1 MNISTTRC
9 INTNAD
15 GKEYLT
21 LLQVTFLITFDL
33 VTLIANCFA
42 NFLVMLILSKTNQLS
57 NYSMKFIF
65 LLSFTDFFTGV
76 SVQIFYIPVNVL
88 PLQYP
93 CSINLISQFLGATFT
108 RISAYIVGLIGIDRY
123 FRVKFK
129 TNFRGIITTLQ
140 AYILMMGACILAF
153 VNGSILVTGT
163 VVNKTDLSWFVV
175 VSIDVIIF
183 VLVIALQIKTI
194 SIMKRV
200 RDDACNPEI
209 LRAMSNTIIK
219 LASRVMTLL
228 IVFVLPFV
236 VVTSIYGQFGKKLQ
250 GTSKSYIELVFR
262 LSFMGIYL
270 NGFSNAVFFL
280 STNVQAKAYLRLKL
294 RELRRFNVER
304 HNENSQCDNKE
315 NR

>member
-1 MNISTTRC
+1 MNISTTHC
-9 INTNAD
+9 INANAE
-15 GKEYLT
+15 GKGYLT
-21 LLQVTFLITFDL
+21 LPQVAFLITFDIII
-33 VTLIANCFA
+33 LIANCFA
-42 NFLVMLILSKTNQLS
+42 NFLVMLILTKTNQLS
-57 NYSMKFIF
+57 NYSMKFIS

-108 RISAYIVGLIGIDRY
+108 RISAYIVGLIGIGRY
-123 FRVKFK
+123 FGVKLK

-140 AYILMMGACILAF
+140 AYIMKIGACILAV
-153 VNGSILVTGT
+153 VNGSILTIGPII
-163 VVNKTDLSWFVV
+163 NKTDLSRFVV
-175 VSIDVIIF
+175 VSTDVIIF

-194 SIMKRV
+194 SIMKRLT
-200 RDDACNPEI
+200 DDACNPEI

-219 LASRVMTLL
+219 LASRVITLL

-294 RELRRFNVER
+294 RELRRFNVEK

>member
-1 MNISTTRC
+1 MNISTTHC
-9 INTNAD
+9 INTNAE
-15 GKEYLT
+15 GKGYLT
-21 LLQVTFLITFDL
+21 LPQVAFLITFDIII
-33 VTLIANCFA
+33 LIANCFA
-42 NFLVMLILSKTNQLS
+42 NFLVMLILTKTNQLS
-57 NYSMKFIF
+57 NYSMKFIS

-108 RISAYIVGLIGIDRY
+108 RISAYIVGLIGIGRY
-123 FRVKFK
+123 FGVKLK

-140 AYILMMGACILAF
+140 AYIMKIGACILAV
-153 VNGSILVTGT
+153 VNGSILTIGPII
-163 VVNKTDLSWFVV
+163 NKTDLSRFVV
-175 VSIDVIIF
+175 VSTDVIIF

-194 SIMKRV
+194 SIMKRLT
-200 RDDACNPEI
+200 DDACNPEI

-219 LASRVMTLL
+219 LASRVITLL

-236 VVTSIYGQFGKKLQ
+236 VVTSVYGQFGKKLQ

-294 RELRRFNVER
+294 RELRRFNVEK

>member
-1 MNISTTRC
+1 
-9 INTNAD
+9 
-15 GKEYLT
+15 
-21 LLQVTFLITFDL
+21 
-33 VTLIANCFA
+33 
-42 NFLVMLILSKTNQLS
+42 
-57 NYSMKFIF
+57 MKFIF

-108 RISAYIVGLIGIDRY
+108 RISAYIVGLIGIGRY
-123 FRVKFK
+123 FGVKLK

-140 AYILMMGACILAF
+140 AYIMKIGACILAV
-153 VNGSILVTGT
+153 VNGSILTIGPII
-163 VVNKTDLSWFVV
+163 NKTDLSRFVV
-175 VSIDVIIF
+175 VSTDVIIF

-194 SIMKRV
+194 SIMKRLT
-200 RDDACNPEI
+200 DDACNPEI

-219 LASRVMTLL
+219 LASRVITLL

-250 GTSKSYIELVFR
+250 GTSRSYIELVFR

>member
-1 MNISTTRC
+1 MNISTTHC
-9 INTNAD
+9 INTNAE
-15 GKEYLT
+15 GKGYLT
-21 LLQVTFLITFDL
+21 LPQVAFLITFDIII
-33 VTLIANCFA
+33 LIANCFA
-42 NFLVMLILSKTNQLS
+42 NFLVMLILTKTNQLS

-108 RISAYIVGLIGIDRY
+108 RISAYIVGLIGIGRY
-123 FRVKFK
+123 FGVKLK

-140 AYILMMGACILAF
+140 AYIMKIGACILAV
-153 VNGSILVTGT
+153 VNGSILTIGPII
-163 VVNKTDLSWFVV
+163 NKTDLSRFVV
-175 VSIDVIIF
+175 VSTDVIIF

-194 SIMKRV
+194 SIMKRLT
-200 RDDACNPEI
+200 DDACNPEI

-219 LASRVMTLL
+219 LASRVITLL

-294 RELRRFNVER
+294 RELRRFNVEK

>member
-1 MNISTTRC
+1 MNISTTHC
-9 INTNAD
+9 INTNAE
-15 GKEYLT
+15 GKGYLT
-21 LLQVTFLITFDL
+21 LPQVAFLITFDIII
-33 VTLIANCFA
+33 LIANCLA
-42 NFLVMLILSKTNQLS
+42 NFLVMLILTKTNQLS

-108 RISAYIVGLIGIDRY
+108 RISAYIVGLIGIGRY
-123 FRVKFK
+123 FRVKLK

-140 AYILMMGACILAF
+140 AYIMKIGACILAV
-153 VNGSILVTGT
+153 VNGSILTIGPII
-163 VVNKTDLSWFVV
+163 NKTDLSRFVV
-175 VSIDVIIF
+175 VSTDVIIF

-250 GTSKSYIELVFR
+250 GTSRSYIELVFR

-280 STNVQAKAYLRLKL
+280 STNVQAKAYLRLKV

>member
-1 MNISTTRC
+1 
-9 INTNAD
+9 
-15 GKEYLT
+15 
-21 LLQVTFLITFDL
+21 
-33 VTLIANCFA
+33 
-42 NFLVMLILSKTNQLS
+42 
-57 NYSMKFIF
+57 MKFIF

-93 CSINLISQFLGATFT
+93 CYINLISQFLGATFT

-129 TNFRGIITTLQ
+129 INFRGIITTLQ
-140 AYILMMGACILAF
+140 AYIMKICACILAV
-153 VNGSILVTGT
+153 VNGSLLTIGPI
-163 VVNKTDLSWFVV
+163 VNKTNLSRFAV
-175 VSIDVIIF
+175 VSTDVIIF

-194 SIMKRV
+194 SIMKRLT
-200 RDDACNPEI
+200 DDAYNPEI

-236 VVTSIYGQFGKKLQ
+236 VVTSIYGQFGKKLR
-250 GTSKSYIELVFR
+250 GTSRSYIELVFR
-262 LSFMGIYL
+262 LSFLGIYL
-270 NGFSNAVFFL
+270 NGFSNAVLFL
-280 STNVQAKAYLRLKL
+280 SKNVLAKAYLRLKL
-294 RELRRFNVER
+294 RELRRFNGER
-304 HNENSQCDNKE
+304 RNENSQCDNKE

>member
-1 MNISTTRC
+1 MNISTTHC
-9 INTNAD
+9 INTNAE
-15 GKEYLT
+15 GKGYLT
-21 LLQVTFLITFDL
+21 LPQVAFLITFDIII
-33 VTLIANCFA
+33 LIANCFA
-42 NFLVMLILSKTNQLS
+42 NFLVMLILTKTNQLS
-57 NYSMKFIF
+57 NYSMKFIS

-108 RISAYIVGLIGIDRY
+108 RISAYIVGLIGIGRY
-123 FRVKFK
+123 FRVKLK

-140 AYILMMGACILAF
+140 AYIMKIGACILAV
-153 VNGSILVTGT
+153 VNGSILTIGPII
-163 VVNKTDLSWFVV
+163 NKTDLSRFVV
-175 VSIDVIIF
+175 VSTDVIIF

-209 LRAMSNTIIK
+209 LRATSNTIIK

-250 GTSKSYIELVFR
+250 GTSRSYIELVFR

>member
-1 MNISTTRC
+1 MNISTTHC
-9 INTNAD
+9 INTNAE
-15 GKEYLT
+15 GKGYLT
-21 LLQVTFLITFDL
+21 LLQVAFLITFDIII
-33 VTLIANCFA
+33 LIANCFA
-42 NFLVMLILSKTNQLS
+42 NFLVMLILTKTNQLS
-57 NYSMKFIF
+57 NYSMKFIS

-108 RISAYIVGLIGIDRY
+108 RISAYIVGLIGIGRY
-123 FRVKFK
+123 FGVKLK

-140 AYILMMGACILAF
+140 AYIMKIGACILAV
-153 VNGSILVTGT
+153 VNGSILTIGPII
-163 VVNKTDLSWFVV
+163 NKTDLSRFVV
-175 VSIDVIIF
+175 VSTDVIIF

-194 SIMKRV
+194 SIMKRLT
-200 RDDACNPEI
+200 DDACNPEI

-219 LASRVMTLL
+219 LASRVITLL

-294 RELRRFNVER
+294 RELRRFNVEK

>member
-1 MNISTTRC
+1 MNISTTHC
-9 INTNAD
+9 INTNAE
-15 GKEYLT
+15 GKGYLT
-21 LLQVTFLITFDL
+21 LPQVAFLITFDIII
-33 VTLIANCFA
+33 LIANCFA
-42 NFLVMLILSKTNQLS
+42 NFLVMLILTKTNQLS
-57 NYSMKFIF
+57 NYSMKFIS

-163 VVNKTDLSWFVV
+163 VVNKTNLSWFVV

-194 SIMKRV
+194 SIMKRLT
-200 RDDACNPEI
+200 DNACNPEI

-219 LASRVMTLL
+219 LASRVITLL

-236 VVTSIYGQFGKKLQ
+236 VVTSLWSIWKKITRDKQVLYRVGVQIVIYGNLF
-250 GTSKSYIELVFR
+250 EWF
-262 LSFMGIYL
+262 
-270 NGFSNAVFFL
+270 
-280 STNVQAKAYLRLKL
+280 
-294 RELRRFNVER
+294 
-304 HNENSQCDNKE
+304 
-315 NR
+315 

>member
-1 MNISTTRC
+1 MNISTTHC
-9 INTNAD
+9 INTNAE
-15 GKEYLT
+15 GKGYLT
-21 LLQVTFLITFDL
+21 LPQVAFLITFDIII
-33 VTLIANCFA
+33 LIANCFA
-42 NFLVMLILSKTNQLS
+42 NFLVMLILTKTNQLS
-57 NYSMKFIF
+57 NYSMKFIS

-108 RISAYIVGLIGIDRY
+108 RISAYIVGLIGIGRY
-123 FRVKFK
+123 FGVKLK

-140 AYILMMGACILAF
+140 AYIMKIGACILAV
-153 VNGSILVTGT
+153 VNGSILTIGPII
-163 VVNKTDLSWFVV
+163 NKTDLSRFVV
-175 VSIDVIIF
+175 VSTDVIIF

-194 SIMKRV
+194 SIMKRLT
-200 RDDACNPEI
+200 DDACNPEI

-219 LASRVMTLL
+219 LASRVITLL

-294 RELRRFNVER
+294 RELRRFNVEK

>member
-1 MNISTTRC
+1 MNISTTHC
-9 INTNAD
+9 INTNAE
-15 GKEYLT
+15 GKGYLT
-21 LLQVTFLITFDL
+21 LPQVAFLITFDIII
-33 VTLIANCFA
+33 LIANCFA
-42 NFLVMLILSKTNQLS
+42 NFLVMLILTKTNQLS
-57 NYSMKFIF
+57 NYSMKFIS

-108 RISAYIVGLIGIDRY
+108 RISAYIVGLIGIGRY
-123 FRVKFK
+123 FGVKLK
-129 TNFRGIITTLQ
+129 TDFRGIITTLQ
-140 AYILMMGACILAF
+140 AYIMKIGACILAV
-153 VNGSILVTGT
+153 VNGSILTIGPII
-163 VVNKTDLSWFVV
+163 NKTDLSRFVV
-175 VSIDVIIF
+175 VSTDVIIF

-194 SIMKRV
+194 SIMKRLT
-200 RDDACNPEI
+200 DDACNPEI

-219 LASRVMTLL
+219 LASRVITLL

-236 VVTSIYGQFGKKLQ
+236 VVTSIYDQFGKKLQ

-294 RELRRFNVER
+294 RELRRFNVEK

>member
-1 MNISTTRC
+1 MNISTTHC
-9 INTNAD
+9 INTNAE
-15 GKEYLT
+15 GKGYLT
-21 LLQVTFLITFDL
+21 LPQVAFLITFDIII
-33 VTLIANCFA
+33 LIANCLA
-42 NFLVMLILSKTNQLS
+42 NFLVMLILTKTNQLS

-108 RISAYIVGLIGIDRY
+108 RISAYIVGLIGIGRY
-123 FRVKFK
+123 FRVKLK

-140 AYILMMGACILAF
+140 AYIMKIGACILAV
-153 VNGSILVTGT
+153 VNGSILTIGPII
-163 VVNKTDLSWFVV
+163 NKTDLSRFVV
-175 VSIDVIIF
+175 VSTDVIIF

-209 LRAMSNTIIK
+209 LQAMSNTIIK

-250 GTSKSYIELVFR
+250 GTSRSYIELVFR